1 MQSDPSSNLRQDLSG
16 ILCSLKNEVQKGHT
30 EEEMATETTPM
41 NLLTPD
47 ALVNNWQGHRRLTR
61 RIIEAFPEDKLF
73 QFSVGGMRPFAEMAW
88 EFIRMAVP
96 IVEGVSTGKWE
107 EFKAEKPTSKSE
119 LLRLWDEQTAELNK
133 KFPKIPPHRFSEVD
147 KAFGKW
153 EAPGLVTIQ
162 YAIDNEIHHRG
173 QGYVYLRALGIEPP
187 PFWER
192 D

>member
-1 MQSDPSSNLRQDLSG
+1 
-16 ILCSLKNEVQKGHT
+16 
-30 EEEMATETTPM
+30 MATATTTPM
-41 NLLTPD
+41 NVLTAD
-47 ALVNNWQGHRRLTR
+47 ALLNNWQGHRRLTR
-61 RIIEAFPEDKLF
+61 RVIEAFPEDKLF

-107 EFKAEKPTSKSE
+107 EYKAAKPGSKSE
-119 LLRLWDEQTAELNK
+119 LLRLWDEQTTELNG

>member
-1 MQSDPSSNLRQDLSG
+1 
-16 ILCSLKNEVQKGHT
+16 
-30 EEEMATETTPM
+30 MAIKTIPEYP
-41 NLLTPD
+41 LTAD
-47 ALVNNWQGHRRLTR
+47 AALANWQGHRRLTR
-61 RIIEAFPEDKLF
+61 RVIEAFPEDKLF

-107 EFKAEKPTSKSE
+107 EFKGARPDTKSE
-119 LLRLWDEQTAELNK
+119 LLRLWDLQTAELDE
-133 KFPKIPPHRFSEVD
+133 KFPKIPPYRFSEVD
-147 KAFGKW
+147 KAFGQW
-153 EAPGLVTIQ
+153 EMPGMATIQ

-187 PFWER
+187 PFWVR